1 MDNTFFIDGK
11 EIPFKDG
18 ETVFDAAMTA
28 GEYIPHLCHNP
39 DYEPHSSCRLCTI
52 TVNGRPFAACT
63 APAVAGQN
71 IQNNTPELNAMRRT
85 VLQMLFVEG
94 NHNCPSCEK
103 SGSCKLQ
110 ASAYDLGMQDNHF
123 PQQYPN
129 RERDASHPDI
139 MLDRDRC
146 ILCELCVRVSR
157 DVDKKAV
164 FGITGRG
171 IHCDLS
177 VNSPTGLLKDSEIE
191 VTDQAVHICPVGAI
205 IVKRKGFEVPIGA
218 RAYDQEP
225 ISVVSIREFKA
236 QKEAVHG
243 R

>member
-1 MDNTFFIDGK
+1 MENSFFLDGK
-11 EIPFKDG
+11 EIPFNEG
-18 ETVFDAAMTA
+18 QTVFDAAMAA

-52 TVNGRPFAACT
+52 LVNGRPFAACT
-63 APAVAGQN
+63 TPAVQGQMV
-71 IQNNTPELNAMRRT
+71 QNQTPEINGMRRT
-85 VLQMLFVEG
+85 LLQMLFVEG

-103 SGSCKLQ
+103 TGNCKLQ
-110 ASAYDLGMQDNHF
+110 GSAYDLGMQSNHF

-129 RERDASHPDI
+129 RERDASHAEI

-157 DVDKKAV
+157 DVDNKSV

-171 IHCDLS
+171 INSELS
-177 VNSPTGLLKDSEIE
+177 VNSPTGLLVDSDID
-191 VTDQAVHICPVGAI
+191 VRDKAVHICPVGAI
-205 IVKRKGFEVPIGA
+205 IVKRHGWEIPIGE
-218 RAYDQEP
+218 RKYDKEP
-225 ISVVSIREFKA
+225 ISVVSIREFA
-236 QKEAVHG
+236 QQKEMVHG